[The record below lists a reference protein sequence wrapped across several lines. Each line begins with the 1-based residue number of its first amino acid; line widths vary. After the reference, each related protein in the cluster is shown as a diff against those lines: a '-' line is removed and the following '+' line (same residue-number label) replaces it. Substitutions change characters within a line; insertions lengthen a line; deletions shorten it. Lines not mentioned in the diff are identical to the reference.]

1 MAVALALLISSL
13 SFPRLM
19 AKRPKKERP
28 LVKKKVKIPKE
39 HLIEVRGL
47 KKYFE
52 TKMGIFAREKK
63 WVHAVDDVSF
73 YIRKGEV
80 FGLVGESGCGKTTVG
95 KLILGLIS
103 PMAGDIY
110 FDGHNLTEFDKEEL
124 RKLRRRMGIIYQHPQ
139 SSLNPRM
146 TVHTILSRP
155 IDIYKIA
162 EGEKKEEIIL
172 KVLEEVG
179 LEPRHLDRYPHEF
192 SGGQQQRIA
201 VGRILVLNPDFVVLD
216 EPTSALDVS
225 VQAHI
230 LNMLGELQSKFG
242 FTYLLIS
249 HDLNVVEYMSDRI
262 AVMYVGKMVE
272 LADNDELR
280 KNALHPYARL
290 LLAAVP
296 VVDPR
301 HRREGGVVLKG
312 EIPSTINPPSGCRF
326 HTRCPYAK
334 PVCKAKEPE
343 FRDVGGGHCVACHFV
358 KSRKHKWP
366 SIKGLSRRP

>member
-39 HLIEVRGL
+39 HLIEIRGL

-63 WVHAVDDVSF
+63 WVHAVDDVNF
-73 YIRKGEV
+73 YIRRGEV

-103 PMAGDIY
+103 PTAGDVY

-139 SSLNPRM
+139 SSFNPRM

-162 EGEKKEEIIL
+162 KGEKKEEIIL

-201 VGRILVLNPDFVVLD
+201 VGRVLVLNPDFVVLD

-249 HDLNVVEYMSDRI
+249 HDLNVVEHMSDRI

-272 LADNDELR
+272 LADKEELR
-280 KNALHPYARL
+280 KNALHPYTRS

-296 VVDPR
+296 VADLKHKR
-301 HRREGGVVLKG
+301 KGVIIKG
-312 EIPSTINPPSGCRF
+312 EIPSTIDPPSGCRF
-326 HTRCPYAK
+326 HPRCLYAK
-334 PVCKAKEPE
+334 PICKEKEPE
-343 FRDVGGGHCVACHFV
+343 FRDVDGGHYVACHFV
-358 KSRKHKWP
+358 KSRTHKWP
-366 SIKGLSRRP
+366 SPQK